1 MHIKAHTKDTQASI
15 TPQRALEFLREG
27 NARFV
32 NNLKAN
38 RDLLEQMNETR
49 DGQ

>member
-1 MHIKAHTKDTQASI
+1 MKAHTKDTQAST
-15 TPQRALEFLREG
+15 TPKKALEFLREG
-27 NARFV
+27 NLRFV

-38 RDLLEQMNETR
+38 RDLLRQANETR